1 MGTCLFQQPKAHPV
15 SQMALFLSWEFLKH
29 KSKWEENLID
39 CN

>member
-29 KSKWEENLID
+29 KSKWVRGLN
-39 CN
+39 